1 MNFSVTLRV
10 ALRAIVKNKMR
21 AGLTVL
27 GIIIGVAAVILLV
40 SISQSAGLMVKDQ
53 FQSLGT
59 NVLFIVPG
67 SQQGGGIR
75 LPTGS
80 ITTLVAADADAI
92 LVECSAVAAV
102 SPMVSA
108 RAQVVAG
115 NLNWSPDQLYGVN
128 DQYASIGNWQVSK
141 GSFFTIG
148 DVHAAA
154 KVCVIGKT
162 VVDNLFP
169 NTDCLGATIR
179 VKNVPFQI
187 IGILEP
193 KGANLF
199 GQDQD
204 NIVLAPFTTI
214 KKRVSGSTYNN
225 VDAIFVSA
233 RSTDR
238 MKEAEE
244 EATKLLRQR
253 HHIRHGN
260 VDDFTVH
267 NSSEIAN
274 VLNIIT
280 MVMTLLLGSVASVSL
295 VVGGVGI
302 MNIMLVSVTER
313 TREIGVRLAIGA
325 RSSDILLQFL
335 LEAVVLS
342 TLGGVLGVA
351 LGVAAAAGATTAVNH
366 FLAGMHCPLSIS
378 VAAIAVALTFAG
390 SVGMFFGYYPARKAS
405 RLDPIESLRYE

>member
-1 MNFSVTLRV
+1 MF
-10 ALRAIVKNKMR
+10 
-21 AGLTVL
+21 
-27 GIIIGVAAVILLV
+27 
-40 SISQSAGLMVKDQ
+40 
-53 FQSLGT
+53 
-59 NVLFIVPG
+59 
-67 SQQGGGIR
+67 
-75 LPTGS
+75 
-80 ITTLVAADADAI
+80 
-92 LVECSAVAAV
+92 
-102 SPMVSA
+102 
-108 RAQVVAG
+108 G

-128 DQYASIGNWQVSK
+128 DRYASIANWQIGR
-141 GSFFTIG
+141 GSFFTTDDIR
-148 DVHAAA
+148 AAA

-169 NTDCLGATIR
+169 GMDCLGAVIR
-179 VKNVPFQI
+179 IKNVPFQI

-280 MVMTLLLGSVASVSL
+280 MVMTMLLGSVASVSL
-295 VVGGVGI
+295 IVGGVGI

-313 TREIGVRLAIGA
+313 TREIGIRLAVGA
-325 RSSDILLQFL
+325 RSRDILWQFL

-342 TLGGVLGVA
+342 TLGGVLGA
-351 LGVAAAAGATTAVNH
+351 CLGVAAAVGATSTVNR
-366 FLAGMHCPLSIS
+366 FLVGTHCPLSIS
-378 VAAIAVALTFAG
+378 VAAIAVALAFAG
-390 SVGMFFGYYPARKAS
+390 SVGIFFGYYPARKAS